1 MEPFDHDPKTPP
13 SAKPEKNRFL
23 WVHLTLTC
31 LVAAGVLAVIYD
43 AWRYRSFAGF
53 GSLLV
58 LFFMLPC
65 LALLAAEA
73 FLVFLGILRWK
84 RCAMAADILQI
95 LSGVLAVRIMVIDPE
110 FFVGLA
116 AFIVLMVLGIIGLL
130 PPGRR

>member
-1 MEPFDHDPKTPP
+1 MIPVVITRWEGPLWSHSTTIQKRLRPESRRKT
-13 SAKPEKNRFL
+13 AFFL
-23 WVHLTLTC
+23 L
-31 LVAAGVLAVIYD
+31 
-43 AWRYRSFAGF
+43 
-53 GSLLV
+53 
-58 LFFMLPC
+58 
-65 LALLAAEA
+65 
-73 FLVFLGILRWK
+73 FLGILGWK

>member
-1 MEPFDHDPKTPP
+1 MDRVDTALMLAMLCLMAGTLLVGFSRPLWWMLHKRGPDGQRRTPP
-13 SAKPEKNRFL
+13 HYEWLMRIP
-23 WVHLTLTC
+23 
-31 LVAAGVLAVIYD
+31 G
-43 AWRYRSFAGF
+43 
-53 GSLLV
+53 
-58 LFFMLPC
+58 

-73 FLVFLGILRWK
+73 FLLFLGILGWN

>member
-1 MEPFDHDPKTPP
+1 MIPVVITRWEGPLWSHSTTIQKCLRPESRRKT
-13 SAKPEKNRFL
+13 AF
-23 WVHLTLTC
+23 
-31 LVAAGVLAVIYD
+31 
-43 AWRYRSFAGF
+43 SFAGF

-73 FLVFLGILRWK
+73 FLLFLGILGWN